1 MLLTYLDEA
10 PCERFTA
17 ISDVDLLH
25 RRPHD
30 HAASLEE
37 FGVMLDDKRINLI
50 DDCRQP
56 AAGDLDDGQVAP
68 AILDLVPNPLELP
81 FAIALF
87 FVPFRRLGVGAYG
100 VAHLLERGPGALHL
114 RAQPER
120 GARS

>member
-1 MLLTYLDEA
+1 MLLMYLDEA

-50 DDCRQP
+50 DDCRWP
-56 AAGDLDDGQVAP
+56 AASDPDDGQVAP
-68 AILDLVPNPLELP
+68 AILDVVPNPFELP
-81 FAIALF
+81 LAVPLF
-87 FVPFRRLGVGAYG
+87 PVPFGRVGVGA
-100 VAHLLERGPGALHL
+100 
-114 RAQPER
+114 
-120 GARS
+120 